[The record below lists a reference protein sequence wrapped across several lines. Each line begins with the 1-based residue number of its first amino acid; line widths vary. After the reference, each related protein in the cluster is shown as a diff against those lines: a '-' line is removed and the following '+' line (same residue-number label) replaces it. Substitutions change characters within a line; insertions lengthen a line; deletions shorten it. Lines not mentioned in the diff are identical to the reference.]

1 MTLNHEHQV
10 SQRLNLFRWMEQM
23 TSVSDNDF
31 SSAATFK
38 CKAMAVGVFV
48 RRQTHTASYSLNLT
62 FFHEEMVCVFPKGEK
77 KFSKYHR
84 KSSKNKWR
92 HSGTDNLRFASCCT
106 RVCDAVCSLMGHM
119 TVAISLFAVA
129 LAVASTR
136 VTDK

>member
-1 MTLNHEHQV
+1 
-10 SQRLNLFRWMEQM
+10 M

-48 RRQTHTASYSLNLT
+48 SPQTHTASLSLNVT
-62 FFHEEMVCVFPKGEK
+62 FFHEEMVCVFPKGGK
-77 KFSKYHR
+77 K
-84 KSSKNKWR
+84 KSLNPTGRAVKNKWR
-92 HSGTDNLRFASCCT
+92 HSGRDNLWFVWCRT
-106 RVCDAVCSLMGHM
+106 RVWDAVCSLTGHM
-119 TVAISLFAVA
+119 TVATSLFAVA